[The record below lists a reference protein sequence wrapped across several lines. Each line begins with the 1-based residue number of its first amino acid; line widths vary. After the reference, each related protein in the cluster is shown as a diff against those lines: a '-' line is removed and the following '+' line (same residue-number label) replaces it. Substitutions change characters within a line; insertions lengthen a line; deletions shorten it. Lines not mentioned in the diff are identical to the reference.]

1 MIGSSRVVAR
11 STFAHPAMCTR
22 RAMVLSRRSTAA
34 TMLLTAAVLIA
45 TDIAPRRADAAL
57 AGMTRVASGLTSPIF
72 ATHAPG
78 DSSRLFIALRGGAIR
93 ILDLTTPTPTLVAT
107 PFLTVPSI
115 DAAGEGGFLGMAF
128 HPEYAA
134 NGKFYTYSTHD
145 NGGIN
150 MGGATSPFSTHIR
163 EWTVSGN
170 PNVANTTF
178 SPVMSFPRP
187 QANHVGGWIGF
198 SPTANDGNLYIMSGD
213 GGGDDDNDAGH
224 TAGTGNAQDL
234 TNNFLGKA
242 LRINVNG
249 DDFPADAAKNYA
261 IPATNP
267 FVASSAN
274 PAGDDEIWSYGLRNP
289 FRASF
294 DRATGDLWIGD
305 VGQSAREEIDF
316 EAANSAG
323 GLNYG
328 WRLREGTIA
337 TPTGGVGG
345 AAPAGAINPVY
356 EYDRDADSMG
366 GTVVTGG
373 YVYRGPDPSLQGRY
387 FFADSRNTASTS
399 DDNYWMFQTSN
410 PTGTVTN
417 IDASLVPNTGTAQ
430 FPASFG
436 EDANGNLYIL
446 HIVSGEVYRIN
457 TNAFT
462 AGDFNGDAKVD
473 EADLAV
479 WKTGFGTET
488 GATRTNGDADADGDV
503 DGRDFLVWQRNLGWS
518 ALNVGSPVT
527 PVPEPTGIAL
537 TGVAAALVTMCR
549 RRSAARASQLSN

>member
-1 MIGSSRVVAR
+1 MIGTLQVVGRTLRALQLTR
-11 STFAHPAMCTR
+11 IATPGNAENAALVAFAF
-22 RAMVLSRRSTAA
+22 
-34 TMLLTAAVLIA
+34 LLTVSAM
-45 TDIAPRRADAAL
+45 PRRAEAAL
-57 AGMTRVASGLTSPIF
+57 AGLTRVASGLSAPIY

-78 DSSRLFIALRGGAIR
+78 DANRLFIVQRGGAIR
-93 ILDLTTPTPTLVAT
+93 ILDLTTPTPTLLAT
-107 PFLTVPSI
+107 PFVTVGSI
-115 DAAGEGGFLGMAF
+115 DAAGEGGLLGMAF
-128 HPEYAA
+128 HPEYAM

-170 PNVANTTF
+170 PNVANASF
-178 SPVMSFPRP
+178 SSVLSFPRP

-224 TAGTGNAQDL
+224 TAGTGNAQDITSNL
-234 TNNFLGKA
+234 LGKA
-242 LRINVNG
+242 LRINVDG
-249 DDFPADAAKNYA
+249 DDFPADATKNYA
-261 IPATNP
+261 IPPTNP
-267 FVASSAN
+267 FLAGPNA
-274 PAGDDEIWSYGLRNP
+274 AGDDEIWSYGLRNP

-345 AAPAGAINPVY
+345 AAPPGAVNPVY
-356 EYDRDADSMG
+356 EYNRDNDSMG

-373 YVYRGPDPSLQGRY
+373 YVYRGPDPSLQGKY
-387 FFADSRNTASTS
+387 FFADSRNSNSTS
-399 DDNYWMFQTSN
+399 DDNYWHFSTSN
-410 PTGTVTN
+410 PTATVVN
-417 IDASLVPNTGTAQ
+417 IDASLTPNTGSAQ

-436 EDANGNLYIL
+436 EDANGNLYIAY
-446 HIVSGEVYRIN
+446 IVSGEVYRVN

-462 AGDFNGDAKVD
+462 SGDFNGDAKVD
-473 EADLAV
+473 EGDLTI
-479 WKTGFGTET
+479 WKAGFGTTT
-488 GATRTNGDADADGDV
+488 GAARTNGDADADGDV
-503 DGRDFLVWQRNLGWS
+503 DGNDFLVWQRNLGWS
-518 ALNVGSPVT
+518 ALNVGSPNT
-527 PVPEPTGIAL
+527 PVPEPA
-537 TGVAAALVTMCR
+537 GVAIAAVAAFAMIVRGRRKLV
-549 RRSAARASQLSN
+549 

>member
-1 MIGSSRVVAR
+1 MMSLDRVV
-11 STFAHPAMCTR
+11 
-22 RAMVLSRRSTAA
+22 RRSNCAPLPFGIDMRLKTTVAA
-34 TMLLTAAVLIA
+34 LLAAAVLLAIA
-45 TDIAPRRADAAL
+45 VTPRRANAAL
-57 AGMTRVASGLTSPIF
+57 AGLTRVASGLSSPIF

-78 DSSRLFIALRGGAIR
+78 DAGRLFIVQRGGAIR
-93 ILDLTTPTPTLVAT
+93 ILDLTTPTPTLLAT
-107 PFLTVPSI
+107 PFVTVPSI
-115 DAAGEGGFLGMAF
+115 DAAGEGGLLGMAF
-128 HPEYAA
+128 HPDYAT

-150 MGGATSPFSTHIR
+150 MGGAISPFSTHIR

-170 PNVANTTF
+170 PNIANTTF
-178 SPVMSFPRP
+178 SSLMNFPRP

-213 GGGDDDNDAGH
+213 GGDADDNDAGH
-224 TAGTGNAQDL
+224 TPGTGNAQDF
-234 TNNFLGKA
+234 TDNFLGKA

-249 DDFPADAAKNYA
+249 DDFPADATKNYA

-267 FVASSAN
+267 FLPGSAN

-294 DRATGDLWIGD
+294 DRATGNLWIGD
-305 VGQSAREEIDF
+305 VGQTAREEIDF

-323 GLNYG
+323 GVNYG

-337 TPTGGVGG
+337 TPSGGVGG
-345 AAPAGAINPVY
+345 AKPAGAVDPVY
-356 EYDRDADSMG
+356 DYNRDNDSMG

-373 YVYRGPDPSLQGRY
+373 YVYRGPDPSLQGKY
-387 FFADSRNTASTS
+387 FFADSRNSPSTS
-399 DDNYWMFQTSN
+399 DDNYWHFSPSD
-410 PTGTVTN
+410 PTGTVAN
-417 IDASLVPNTGTAQ
+417 IDSSLTPNTGSAQ

-436 EDANGNLYIL
+436 EDANGNLYIAYF
-446 HIVSGEVYRIN
+446 ISGEVYRVN

-473 EADLAV
+473 ADDLAI
-479 WKTGFGTET
+479 WKSGFGIET

-518 ALNVGSPVT
+518 ALNVASPIT
-527 PVPEPTGIAL
+527 PVPEPTGAAIVGA
-537 TGVAAALVTMCR
+537 AAALVTMCR
-549 RRSAARASQLSN
+549 RRGAAERG